1 MNTKN
6 VILPISSL
14 FIAIAFL
21 AIGYGMLMTFI
32 GVYLKENGSSDMV
45 IGTINASFF
54 AGAILSSIL
63 SQKII
68 LTVGHIRSFSVFAA
82 IMVSNLSFT
91 FNLLK

>member
-54 AGAILSSIL
+54 CRSYSFINIKSKDYINSGGAY
-63 SQKII
+63 
-68 LTVGHIRSFSVFAA
+68 T
-82 IMVSNLSFT
+82 
-91 FNLLK
+91 